1 MWLPAALFGVQP
13 FPLTLSPAKKD
24 FTAFTTLPARRLMLL
39 KWKYP
44 VPPTNTNWVK
54 EVLYFLKLEQIRLAL
69 IGDAVSLERSWNLFL
84 SDVNSWDVW
93 SLCSLPTY
101 IFVLLYWSS
110 FIKLFLY
117 FVYSFISLFT
127 CLSIYSFSLFYQ
139 SKFFVCFSL
148 PCNTCVHL
156 LGLGAGG
163 VVPVLWYDSI
173 CYYYCME
180 NSINTS
186 LKK

>member
-1 MWLPAALFGVQP
+1 MLDTASCTVDSSIKLTTLELFLFRCWSEIFSTLSRYVKGMWLPAALFGVQP
-13 FPLTLSPAKKD
+13 FPLTLSPAKRD

-54 EVLYFLKLEQIRLAL
+54 EVLYFLKLEQIRLDL

-101 IFVLLYWSS
+101 IVVLLYWSL

-139 SKFFVCFSL
+139 PKFCLFFFAL
-148 PCNTCVHL
+148 
-156 LGLGAGG
+156 
-163 VVPVLWYDSI
+163 
-173 CYYYCME
+173 
-180 NSINTS
+180 
-186 LKK
+186 